1 MVSNNERVQETLFKG
16 LVKSFVTNAK
26 INLGME
32 KNPLTGEKAK
42 NLNQAKQQINMLEML
57 QAKTKGNLSEKEQS
71 FIDKKTSD
79 LKKMYVQEKMEQ

>member
-1 MVSNNERVQETLFKG
+1 MISNNDRVQETLFKG

-32 KNPLTGEKAK
+32 KNPLTGKKSK

-79 LKKMYVQEKMEQ
+79 LKKMYVHEKMEQ

>member
-1 MVSNNERVQETLFKG
+1 MAPQNQRVNETLFKG

-32 KNPLTGEKAK
+32 KNPLTGKTAK

-57 QAKTKGNLSEKEQS
+57 QTKTEGNLNSNEKKY
-71 FIDKKTSD
+71 IDKKTTE
-79 LKKMYVQEKMEQ
+79 LKKMYVQEKMEE

>member
-1 MVSNNERVQETLFKG
+1 MISNNERVQETLFKG

-32 KNPLTGEKAK
+32 KNPLTGKKSK

>member
-1 MVSNNERVQETLFKG
+1 MANRNQRVNQTLFKG

-32 KNPLTGEKAK
+32 KNPLTGKKSK

-57 QAKTKGNLSEKEQS
+57 QTKTEGNLNENEQK
-71 FIDKKTSD
+71 FIDKKTSK
-79 LKKMYVQEKMEQ
+79 LKKMYVQEKMEE